1 VDTMKYLI
9 VHAGGMAHQVSQE
22 LGGRTPLQ
30 VSVTPHLDRLSQIGE
45 LGRLVIPGDGIPQG
59 SGVSGAAILGYD
71 PKKYYHGPGPVEAA
85 SLGVSVTEHD
95 VVYRCTMV
103 SLKPEGGQSGDEFKK
118 LGPHV
123 MMDDATGGLID
134 TQDARELIEALN
146 EQLGSET
153 IQFYPGT
160 GHRHLMVWVNGKPKA
175 VCVDP
180 QSIIG
185 QSIADA
191 LPKGDGA
198 DILWKLM
205 DAAHMILRGHPVN
218 DERIAIGKKPANCV
232 WLWGE
237 GRAVEWP
244 SVTEQYGVKGA
255 VVATSDVHRGIGICA
270 GLDAVDPER
279 FGNGGFREKATVALE
294 ELSRKDFVYLHAG
307 LTDEVVQSL
316 DMNAKVRGI
325 EEFDRD
331 LVGPLMEGM
340 EKLGPYRYL
349 IVCDY
354 GKAAGF
360 AIYAYGEGGGQV
372 SETADRRFT
381 ESDAQVTNMPPRDAT
396 KFVHRLFAN
405 G

>member
-1 VDTMKYLI
+1 MKYVIL
-9 VHAGGMAHQVSQE
+9 HAGGMAHQSHQE

-30 VSVTPHLDRLSQIGE
+30 ASVTPHLDRLAQIGE
-45 LGRLVIPGDGIPQG
+45 LGRVVIPGDGIPHG

-71 PKKYYHGPGPVEAA
+71 PKKYYQGPGPVEAA

-103 SLKPEGGQSGDEFKK
+103 TLKPEGGQAGGEFKK

-123 MMDDATGGLID
+123 MMDDATGGLIE
-134 TQDARELIEALN
+134 TEEARELIEALN
-146 EQLGSET
+146 EQVGSET

-180 QSIIG
+180 QSIVG
-185 QSIADA
+185 QSIVDA

-205 DAAHMILRGHPVN
+205 DAAHLIFRSHPVN
-218 DERIAIGKKPANCV
+218 DERIAAGKKPANCA

-237 GRAVEWP
+237 GRAVTWP
-244 SVTEQYGVKGA
+244 SLLEQYRVKGA

-270 GLDAVDPER
+270 GLDAVDPDR
-279 FGNGGFREKATVALE
+279 LGDGGFRAKAGAALE
-294 ELSRKDFVYLHAG
+294 ELAKKDFVYIHAG
-307 LTDEVVQSL
+307 LTDEVVQSS

-325 EEFDRD
+325 EEFDRN
-331 LVGPLMEGM
+331 LVDPLIAGLN
-340 EKLGPYRYL
+340 KLGPYRYL
-349 IVCDY
+349 VMCDH

-360 AIYAYGEGGGQV
+360 AIYAYGEGGGQA
-372 SETADRRFT
+372 SGTANRRFT
-381 ESDAQVTNMPPRDAT
+381 ESDAQATNMLPRDAT

>member
-1 VDTMKYLI
+1 MKYVI
-9 VHAGGMAHQVSQE
+9 VHAGGMAHQSSPE

-30 VSVTPHLDRLSQIGE
+30 AAETPHLDCLSREGE
-45 LGRLVIPGDGIPQG
+45 LGRLAIPGEGIPHG

-71 PKKYYHGPGPVEAA
+71 PKKYYQGPGPVEAA

-103 SLKPEGGQSGDEFKK
+103 SLKPEGGRSGDAFKK
-118 LGPHV
+118 LGRHV
-123 MMDDATGGLID
+123 VMDDATGGLID

-146 EQLGSET
+146 EQVGSES

-160 GHRHLMVWVNGKPKA
+160 GHRHLMVWVNGKPRA
-175 VCVDP
+175 ICVDP
-180 QSIIG
+180 HSIIG
-185 QSIADA
+185 QPIADA

-198 DILWKLM
+198 DILRTLM
-205 DAAHMILRGHPVN
+205 DTAHVIFRDHPVN
-218 DERIAIGKKPANCV
+218 EERIAVGKKPANCV

-244 SVTEQYGVKGA
+244 SLTEHYAVKGA

-270 GLDAVDPER
+270 GLDAVDPDR
-279 FGNGGFREKATVALE
+279 FGDGGFREKASIALE
-294 ELSRKDFVYLHAG
+294 ELSKKDFVYLHAG
-307 LTDEVVQSL
+307 LTDEVVQSV
-316 DMNAKVRGI
+316 DMNAKVQGI

-331 LVGPLMEGM
+331 LVGPLIEGLQ
-340 EKLGPYRYL
+340 KLGPYRYL
-349 IVCDY
+349 VVCDH
-354 GKAAGF
+354 GKSAGF
-360 AIYAYGEGGGQV
+360 AIYAYGERGGQV
-372 SETADRRFT
+372 SGQAGRRFT
-381 ESDAQVTNMPPRDAT
+381 EADAQATQTPPRDAT